1 MTELPANLSPKSP
14 PPNNREARRARLEL
28 AALGDLELRAKSFW
42 AGSGGMVTT
51 IIMGALI
58 VALLVGWVLL
68 WIPRGGGLSIVML
81 TLGSAAFAAVL
92 AALFLLLNRLRAQ
105 SRLRQ
110 AEAAFLTGMSHN
122 LRTPIS
128 AIRVAAQTLQS
139 VSIGEDQRVK
149 LATAIVSET
158 RRLGLRVANVLEAGR
173 LEVEPLRFAPES
185 VNLVAL
191 IQRSLS
197 GVEDVVLGRDGSV
210 SFEHPDELWVH
221 GDPNA
226 LALVVDNL
234 IDNAVT
240 YSDASPHLEVVLM
253 QQDTLAW
260 VGLRDRG
267 MGFDPASEELLFRR
281 FSRADTGRVGTGLGL
296 ALARAIAKGHG
307 GQVHLSSQG
316 TGKGAVAELWLPIEK
331 EE

>member
-1 MTELPANLSPKSP
+1 VVKLSPKSRP
-14 PPNNREARRARLEL
+14 PTNRQVKLARLEL
-28 AALGDLELRAKSFW
+28 AALSGLELRAKSFW

-51 IIMGALI
+51 LIMGALI

-68 WIPRGGGLSIVML
+68 WIPRGGGLSILML

-92 AALFLLLNRLRAQ
+92 AAMFLLLNRLRAQ

-128 AIRVAAQTLQS
+128 AIRAAAQTLQTEA
-139 VSIGEDQRVK
+139 IATDQRLR
-149 LATAIVSET
+149 LAGAIVSET

-173 LEVEPLRFAPES
+173 LEVEPLRFAPEA
-185 VNLVAL
+185 VDFVGLVE
-191 IQRSLS
+191 RSLS
-197 GVEDVVLGRDGSV
+197 GVEELIHGRDGTV
-210 SFEHPDELWVH
+210 GFEHPDEIWVH

-226 LALVVDNL
+226 LALAVDNL

-240 YSDASPHLEVVLM
+240 YSDASPHLEVVLR
-253 QQDTLAW
+253 QFDGLAW
-260 VGLRDRG
+260 MGLRDRG
-267 MGFDPASEELLFRR
+267 MGFDPATEELLFRR
-281 FSRADTGRVGTGLGL
+281 FSRADTGRAGTGLGL

-307 GQVHLSSQG
+307 GQVHLSSEG
-316 TGKGAVAELWLPIEK
+316 AGSGAVAELWLPLEK
-331 EE
+331 EG